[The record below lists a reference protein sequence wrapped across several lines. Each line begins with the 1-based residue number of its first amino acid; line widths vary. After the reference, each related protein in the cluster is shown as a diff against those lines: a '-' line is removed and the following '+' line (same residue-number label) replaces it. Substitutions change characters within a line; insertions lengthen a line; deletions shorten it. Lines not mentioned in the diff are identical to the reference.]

1 MKVRGLCLALLLAG
15 PVLAVDSGP
24 LPGEMVTRI
33 GQVAALPADQR
44 QVPGFAGAWR
54 RASAQDKVLA
64 RIVALEAR
72 IKPCADVRVVDTVQ
86 AAPDL
91 IETRPQRIHHAL
103 ERWTV
108 NACGVIRK
116 YDAWYSFEQS
126 VSRLMVAESGTG
138 DFQAVLDPPY
148 RRLRELA
155 AVRSTEEAGGT
166 VRWLNL
172 PLPAD
177 SLPVANANSP
187 AGWSADFVPAGDSA
201 REWTQLVGVQGLPRL
216 KSPGQARALLEGMQ
230 QARARRCGVAPAA
243 VEALPA
249 EEASSGASLQTYLVC
264 PQVPD
269 TNYAEMAVVKA
280 IEGPDYLYVVQR
292 AWRLP
297 AADAA
302 KVQLDSRKPKLAAEA
317 FLAQVRLCNPAGDT
331 SACPSPFPR

>member
-1 MKVRGLCLALLLAG
+1 MSVRALGFALLAAG
-15 PVLAVDSGP
+15 PALAADGGP
-24 LPGEMVTRI
+24 LLGEIVTRI
-33 GQVAALPADQR
+33 GQVAAIPADQR

-54 RASAQDKVLA
+54 RSAAQDKVLE
-64 RIVALEAR
+64 RIVALENR
-72 IKPCADVRVVDTVQ
+72 VKPCSDVRVLDTVQ

-108 NACGVIRK
+108 KACGATRQ
-116 YDAWYSFEQS
+116 YDAWYSFEKAT
-126 VSRLMVAESGTG
+126 SRLVVAESGTG
-138 DFQAVLDPPY
+138 DFQAALDPPY
-148 RRLRELA
+148 RRLLELA
-155 AVRSTEEAGGT
+155 AVRRAEEAGGS

-177 SLPVANANSP
+177 SMPAANVSSA
-187 AGWSADFVPAGDSA
+187 AGWSADFVPAGDSP
-201 REWTQLVGVQGLPRL
+201 REWTQLVSVQGVPRL
-216 KSPGQARALLEGMQ
+216 KSAGQARAMLEGMQ
-230 QARARRCGVAPAA
+230 QARGRRCGVAPGA
-243 VEALPA
+243 VDAVPGEDAT
-249 EEASSGASLQTYLVC
+249 SGTSVQTYLVC

-280 IEGPDYLYVVQR
+280 IEGPDYLYVIQR

-302 KVQLDSRKPKLAAEA
+302 RIQFDSRQPKAAAEA
-317 FLAQVRLCNPAGDT
+317 FLAQVRLCNPAGDK